1 MNMHATGFSMKGWK
15 SQERAKEN
23 YQHLWRVVRPKPG
36 LRMTVPHLY
45 RSGVFISLLA
55 TCLLVAGCGYH
66 TANHAPIN
74 LPSGIDTIA
83 VPIFVN
89 KTNSYRAEQVLTEAV
104 VREFTSRS
112 PYRVLPNDDRAADA
126 VLHGTV
132 VATNIYPLTY
142 DSQTGR
148 QSSAIVQINMNV
160 KLVDKNGK
168 TLFENPNYSFREQY
182 QVSREVTSFFDESP
196 PAVERLSRDFAH
208 TLVAEILEG
217 F

>member
-1 MNMHATGFSMKGWK
+1 MNMPQLH
-15 SQERAKEN
+15 
-23 YQHLWRVVRPKPG
+23 
-36 LRMTVPHLY
+36 
-45 RSGVFISLLA
+45 RSGMFIPLLT
-55 TCLLVAGCGYH
+55 TCLLLAGCGYH
-66 TANHAPIN
+66 SANHVAIK
-74 LPSGIDTIA
+74 LPAGIDTIA

-104 VREFTSRS
+104 VREFSSRS
-112 PYRVLPNDDRAADA
+112 PYKVLPKDDGTADA

-132 VATNIYPLTY
+132 VTTNVYPLTY

-148 QSSAIVQINMNV
+148 QSSAIVQINMSV
-160 KLVDKNGK
+160 RLVDKHGK

-196 PAVERLSRDFAH
+196 PAVERLSRDFAR